1 MGKPASTAASA
12 PASAPRGPAGW
23 AALFAAWLVALL
35 ASLAVLFI
43 GEVMGQVPC
52 HLCWFQRAFMFPLA
66 IVLGVAALRADAGA
80 WRYGVPLAVLG
91 ALVAGFHSLLYLG
104 VIPEGITPC
113 TQGVSCASAEMTILG
128 GLPLP
133 LLATGA
139 FGLIALLLLVARK
152 AST

>member
-1 MGKPASTAASA
+1 MAEAVPA
-12 PASAPRGPAGW
+12 RDQAGW
-23 AALFAAWLVALL
+23 APLFAAWLLALL
-35 ASLAVLFI
+35 ASLVVLFI

-66 IVLGVAALRADAGA
+66 IVLGVAALRGETGA
-80 WRYGVPLAVLG
+80 WRYALPLAVGG

-113 TQGVSCASAEMTILG
+113 SQGVSCTSAEMTILG